1 MMAIGGQPDYA
12 LGSVHAVTWDGTLV
26 IASAASHS
34 QLATYAW
41 GRGQCHL
48 HGRRAEAGA
57 HPGSRASGSTSTAC
71 RRKRPAHTLP
81 AGSYS
86 AVQRSE
92 SCPSRTG
99 ERDGTGRGRVGCLA
113 RDCGGDRLS

>member
-1 MMAIGGQPDYA
+1 MLSNTTLREVIDDSQIKNKLIFLFEYYFFFQAEDGIRDHCVTGVQTVLFRSGQPDYA

-57 HPGSRASGSTSTAC
+57 HPGSR
-71 RRKRPAHTLP
+71 
-81 AGSYS
+81 
-86 AVQRSE
+86 
-92 SCPSRTG
+92 
-99 ERDGTGRGRVGCLA
+99 
-113 RDCGGDRLS
+113 